1 MIILTVTI
9 TRTITT
15 IKSIYNGY
23 VCDIVGYCKMV
34 FDIFCFLFC
43 ITPYTYM
50 WIYTTLYYIHAQQ
63 LHADYGV
70 LSLVAL
76 SGIRINIMLYH
87 SMLSCIAQ
95 HVVPWCSI
103 VLHTCFCHF
112 MLNCIMLCFYL
123 LPYYALQHY
132 MSYWNI
138 SCFTLSYHTIVISLH
153 YSR

>member
-1 MIILTVTI
+1 MISFVSCFVSHRIHICEYTP
-9 TRTITT
+9 RY
-15 IKSIYNGY
+15 IYY
-23 VCDIVGYCKMV
+23 IS
-34 FDIFCFLFC
+34 
-43 ITPYTYM
+43 
-50 WIYTTLYYIHAQQ
+50 YTTSNVMHTTSYELYYIHAQQ